1 MNAPERTNSKQ
12 VCEDI
17 LNEEKRYNIE
27 RGILASENAVADRL
41 LARHIELTDA
51 YDELHSKLIPYPGA
65 LHVFIG
71 LILSTAA
78 FWNPEKIRQARAARN
93 ELEKVNGQI
102 ARTAA
107 ELAAMLRQRS
117 DLHDTSGFSSDTHY
131 HVCDVIGAA
140 ARDNHLFTVRV
151 QERLDA
157 LSTQFDLKYWPTL
170 GDFVQ
175 ELASDADASELRAS
189 DPLTAAATNGT
200 RHSLTDFF
208 KALLAAIETNT
219 VRNCGHLPNNF
230 KVTDGALASI
240 VNCALD
246 LDANDIV
253 DSQYVKQLRQRLR
266 NRARQR

>member
-12 VCEDI
+12 ACEDI
-17 LNEEKRYNIE
+17 LKEEKRYNIE
-27 RGILASENAVADRL
+27 HNILPSENAVADRL
-41 LARHIELTDA
+41 LARHLELTDA
-51 YDELHSKLIPYPGA
+51 YDELHSKLAPYPGA
-65 LHVFIG
+65 LQVFIG
-71 LILSTAA
+71 LILITAA
-78 FWNPEKIRQARAARN
+78 FWNPEKIRQARAARD
-93 ELEKVNGQI
+93 ELETVNRQI
-102 ARTAA
+102 ARAA
-107 ELAAMLRQRS
+107 TELAAMLRQRS

-140 ARDNHLFTVRV
+140 SRDNHLFTVRV

-175 ELASDADASELRAS
+175 ELASDADAVELRAS

-208 KALLAAIETNT
+208 KALFAAIEANT
-219 VRNCGHLPNNF
+219 IRSCGRLPGNF
-230 KVTDGALASI
+230 KLTDGALASF
-240 VNCALD
+240 VNCALN

-253 DSQYVKQLRQRLR
+253 CQFPAYWRHRFS
-266 NRARQR
+266 A